1 MNIGVKFFNLKRCEE
16 DQEVIEDKY
25 SHIFRLD
32 FSMQSCRYDI
42 SVLYI
47 DVVNYIFMI
56 NKNDMVT
63 LFE

>member
-16 DQEVIEDKY
+16 DQEVIEAKY

-42 SVLYI
+42 SVL

-56 NKNDMVT
+56 NKNDMIT

>member
-16 DQEVIEDKY
+16 DQEVIEAKY

-42 SVLYI
+42 SVPCYKFYKSACRRSQLYI
-47 DVVNYIFMI
+47 YD
-56 NKNDMVT
+56 KQK
-63 LFE
+63 